1 MKRGL
6 SARAKLVAKNV
17 THSKR
22 IALACSPSAT
32 YARVRSSASPPPSER
47 ARRWCRRFMPSWP
60 RAVAPPHLLQRSREL
75 NARPTLIYKRRSFP
89 HLWCHP
95 PFRYRGFDESL
106 IWLAIL
112 FLERRFRDFERFGNI
127 DVLDPLSRIKGRS
140 AVFEI
145 PKETVLR
152 IFCLAGKIKKA
163 GRRLFAFVG
172 GRRHEK
178 KKVSRRVFE
187 KVDAVREQLHRADDA
202 GSGKLDP
209 EVSEVQD

>member
-1 MKRGL
+1 MLMLLTRRPCRTRRVNRVASFSESRRL
-6 SARAKLVAKNV
+6 HHPALRTRHLPVDWRATNC
-17 THSKR
+17 R
-22 IALACSPSAT
+22 
-32 YARVRSSASPPPSER
+32 SER
-47 ARRWCRRFMPSWP
+47 P
-60 RAVAPPHLLQRSREL
+60 RRSREL
-75 NARPTLIYKRRSFP
+75 NARRTLIYKRRSFP